1 MVYVVPVTFVTIG
14 ALSNFFNTSLTVYL
28 RYQALVDEHYYRIMK
43 PSEELKEE
51 TAVAHTITQAV

>member
-51 TAVAHTITQAV
+51 TAVA